1 VFGGGIAAVP
11 IVDTIEPDVAQLVKD
26 AQSGDTSAFAQL
38 YQRYAGMVHL
48 IAMSRLPSDEIADVV
63 QETFLRALCR
73 LKSLRVA
80 EAFGPWLS
88 TIARNIVLDVER
100 KRAAA
105 VAQDEEP
112 LQAATQHEDMQ
123 AGTAVRAIRALPKA
137 YRKTIAMR
145 VLHGMTGPEIARR
158 TGLTVGSVRVNLHRG
173 MKLLRERL
181 GCRSFRH
188 AKARALF
195 HRAGHVV

>member
-1 VFGGGIAAVP
+1 VFGGRIAAVP
-11 IVDTIEPDVAQLVKD
+11 IVNTSEPAAAQLVKD

-73 LKSLRVA
+73 LKSLRVP

-88 TIARNIVLDVER
+88 SIARNIVFDVER

-112 LQAATQHEDMQ
+112 LHTATQHEDMQ
-123 AGTAVRAIRALPKA
+123 AGAAVRAIRTLPKA

-173 MKLLRERL
+173 MKLLRERMES
-181 GCRSFRH
+181 RTVTN

-195 HRAGHVV
+195 HRAGHDV